1 MMLRVS
7 LINALLVT
15 AIIGVLAG
23 GLSCAGRLDSNTIY
37 AIEAALSLTWI
48 IFVMR
53 WSLMPR
59 CLKCGSNNLSL
70 YFNETQGTGTFRPWY
85 HCKRCKHRGAAPLT

>member
-1 MMLRVS
+1 MIMRVS
-7 LINALLVT
+7 LVNALLVT
-15 AIIGVLAG
+15 AFIGLLAA
-23 GLSCAGRLDSNTIY
+23 GLNHMGRLDTPTIS

-59 CLKCGSNNLSL
+59 CLKCGSNNLSF
-70 YFNETQGTGTFRPWY
+70 YFNEAQETGTPRPWY
-85 HCKRCKHRGAAPLT
+85 HCKRCQHRGAAPLA